1 VGRVLQSG
9 CVVAAAHLG
18 RMLGVALVHLH
29 VHVLIAV
36 FGGIDA
42 HVERLRLFPRKVIFS
57 AREQHAPPIS
67 LNKLKIVWGYRRRA
81 RRFAGLHY
89 FRRLRESDRLEDEIA
104 Y

>member
-18 RMLGVALVHLH
+18 RVLGVALVHLH

-36 FGGIDA
+36 FGCIDA
-42 HVERLRLFPRKVIFS
+42 HVERLRLFPRKAIFS
-57 AREQHAPPIS
+57 TRQQHAPPIS
-67 LNKLKIVWGYRRRA
+67 LDKLEIVWRYRCRA
-81 RRFAGLHY
+81 RRFTGLHY
-89 FRRLRESDRLEDEIA
+89 FRRLREGDCLEDEIA